1 MVIHTDSFAN
11 ERRFVCILKC
21 RRTRQ
26 TRVVSGWMLRR
37 CLKGNYPW
45 VTHMWASHLLGPHVM
60 DTKAGAL
67 RHRSIVLSGW
77 SRVSD
82 GRVAPS
88 HPPLPPKKGRRQYKF
103 ALPRFGLK
111 YLAAPIPAL
120 QNLSSPPSPSAPRLL
135 KSLIRRQPS
144 NRPSSRLFPHR
155 SPPLCRTTM
164 TKTTVALHHRTGAT
178 SSTPSSTAPGGPP
191 TTSAAATDVPHRH
204 RVPPHQVRFTDAVS
218 QLTGATSP
226 STSSHLRPPRPL
238 GLHQWSRPPHRS
250 APLPL
255 KICIR
260 ARPANASA
268 SPSTALK

>member
-1 MVIHTDSFAN
+1 M
-11 ERRFVCILKC
+11 
-21 RRTRQ
+21 
-26 TRVVSGWMLRR
+26 
-37 CLKGNYPW
+37 
-45 VTHMWASHLLGPHVM
+45 
-60 DTKAGAL
+60 
-67 RHRSIVLSGW
+67 
-77 SRVSD
+77 
-82 GRVAPS
+82 
-88 HPPLPPKKGRRQYKF
+88 
-103 ALPRFGLK
+103 LPRFGLK

-144 NRPSSRLFPHR
+144 NRPSPRLFPHR
-155 SPPLCRTTM
+155 SPPLCRTTT

-238 GLHQWSRPPHRS
+238 GLHQRSRPPHRS

-255 KICIR
+255 KICICE
-260 ARPANASA
+260 RPANASA
-268 SPSTALK
+268 SPSMALK

>member
-1 MVIHTDSFAN
+1 MHQADKGRVVVVAC
-11 ERRFVCILKC
+11 VG
-21 RRTRQ
+21 RTRSTQ
-26 TRVVSGWMLRR
+26 
-37 CLKGNYPW
+37 
-45 VTHMWASHLLGPHVM
+45 
-60 DTKAGAL
+60 
-67 RHRSIVLSGW
+67 
-77 SRVSD
+77 
-82 GRVAPS
+82 
-88 HPPLPPKKGRRQYKF
+88 PPTQKKGRQQNKF

-155 SPPLCRTTM
+155 SPPLCRTTT

-204 RVPPHQVRFTDAVS
+204 RLPPHQVHFTDTVS

-226 STSSHLRPPRPL
+226 STSSHLRPRGRWGFTN
-238 GLHQWSRPPHRS
+238 GLVHRIIALRCHSRS
-250 APLPL
+250 ASVRGQPT
-255 KICIR
+255 
-260 ARPANASA
+260 PAHH
-268 SPSTALK
+268 PQRL